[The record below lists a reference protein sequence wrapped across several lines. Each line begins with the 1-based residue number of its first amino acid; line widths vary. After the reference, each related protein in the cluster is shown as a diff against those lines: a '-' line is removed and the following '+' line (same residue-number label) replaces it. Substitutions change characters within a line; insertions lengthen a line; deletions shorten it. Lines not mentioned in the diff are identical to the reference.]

1 MNAGLYVDT
10 FTGLSQLKPFTF
22 PTSRARRP
30 KAFWFFFFKSIDRNR
45 IFHGVRG
52 QRPKGLLKIKHKP
65 FFELVDEKKLVSRD
79 NM

>member
-1 MNAGLYVDT
+1 MIWGKEWERPKL
-10 FTGLSQLKPFTF
+10 
-22 PTSRARRP
+22 RARRP

-52 QRPKGLLKIKHKP
+52 QRPNGLLKIKQKP